1 MQKYKQKKNKLV
13 KLIILLGIILFVF
26 VFTIIAYKVSTV
38 EKFIYINKSKNLGA
52 EIIIID
58 TKSDNYVKYTIPP
71 ETEFDSA
78 RGYGT
83 YKLSSLWTLSETDT
97 IKGKLVAETISKN
110 LFLPV
115 YLWKDENE
123 SNLTITQKLKSI
135 FIEKKIANDTTDL
148 NIKNISNSVFIDFID
163 ASLENNDIKITVNDL
178 TGSVDTIQTLSKLI
192 EVSGSKITSNSKGY
206 DENLDCKI
214 EGSDT
219 SVVVYFSK
227 ILDCEKN
234 IISTPNN
241 ELVITLG
248 AKFTSR
254 F

>member
-1 MQKYKQKKNKLV
+1 MQKYKKKKNKLV

-26 VFTIIAYKVSTV
+26 IFIIITYKVSTT

-58 TKSDNYVKYTIPP
+58 TKSDNYVKYTIPR

-83 YKLSSLWTLSETDT
+83 YKLSSLWTLSEADT
-97 IKGKLVAETISKN
+97 IKGKLVAETVSKN
-110 LFLPV
+110 LFLPI
-115 YLWKDENE
+115 YLWKDESE
-123 SNLTITQKLKSI
+123 SNLTIIQKLKSI
-135 FIEKKIANDTTDL
+135 IIEKKIANDEVDL
-148 NIKNISNSVFIDFID
+148 NIKNISNSVYINFIDK
-163 ASLENNDIKITVNDL
+163 SLENNDIKITVNDL

-234 IISTPNN
+234 IVSTSNN
-241 ELVITLG
+241 ELIITLG